1 MVTRKNKRRRR
12 CELLHERTKR
22 RLCACGMEIICLIE
36 DNHLPLALKRHAR
49 RKVLEFGTQDIDAI
63 FIGGINHQNVHVQIG
78 GKGAGH
84 GCLARARFAG
94 EQQIRRILF
103 CENTLK

>member
-1 MVTRKNKRRRR
+1 
-12 CELLHERTKR
+12 
-22 RLCACGMEIICLIE
+22 MEIICLIE

-63 FIGGINHQNVHVQIG
+63 FIRGINHQNVHVQIG

>member
-1 MVTRKNKRRRR
+1 MITRKDKSRRR

-22 RLCACGMEIICLIE
+22 RLCACGVEIICLVE
-36 DNHLPLALKRHAR
+36 DDHLPLALKRHAR
-49 RKVLEFGTQDIDAI
+49 CKVLEFGSQDIDAI
-63 FIGGINHQNVHVQIG
+63 FIGGINHQNVHVQIS

-84 GCLARARFAG
+84 GCLTRASFAS

-103 CENTLK
+103 C